1 MKLHL
6 RLLALLAV
14 FALLTTACGDD
25 SDDSSGGGGDAAADS
40 SSDDSSNDDS
50 SSDDSDDA
58 GSDDSGDMAADGDAG
73 CGLGNGQEATGD
85 PIKVGAVVGATGPAD
100 FSSASKATAAYFA
113 CVNANGGINGR
124 PIDYQVED
132 DQWDPAVAATVARGL
147 VEDEGVV
154 AMIGSTSFV
163 ECAANADYYEEQNVL
178 VIAGVGVPR
187 ECFHSRNI
195 SPTNQ
200 GPRLSGIGA
209 AQWAVEQGAESLA
222 CVSNVIPNFG
232 AWVCEGITAYGD
244 SVGVPVS
251 SFNGAPDLSD
261 AETIVLQAMEA
272 DTDAVVVVE
281 PGPGVVGYINIAAAQ
296 GDETPWYGPTS
307 SYDLSVP
314 AAVDQRWIDDNF
326 AMQIELVELDSAG
339 PHNTLWGEVMD
350 KYGNDS
356 DPRDSFSQA
365 GLLAALVFVDALLG
379 LDPAA
384 IDRNSVTDVVRA
396 IEGFETDLMCGDW
409 YFGDGDR
416 HQANHAGRIV
426 QIVPDGIGFET
437 IKDCHEVLDP
447 ELADILAAEG

>member
-6 RLLALLAV
+6 RFLAV
-14 FALLTTACGDD
+14 FAAFALLVTACGDD
-25 SDDSSGGGGDAAADS
+25 DSDTEAADDAVTDSGGDDGSDSSDDAADS
-40 SSDDSSNDDS
+40 
-50 SSDDSDDA
+50 
-58 GSDDSGDMAADGDAG
+58 DSGDDTASAAGDEG
-73 CGLGNGQEATGD
+73 CGLGNGQEATGE

-124 PIDYQVED
+124 PIDYKVED
-132 DQWDPAVAATVARGL
+132 DQWDPEVASTVARGL
-147 VEDEGVV
+147 VEDDGVV

-163 ECAANADYYEEQNVL
+163 ECAANADYYEEQNIL

-195 SPTNQ
+195 APTNQ

-209 AQWAVEQGAESLA
+209 AQHAVEQGATSLA

-232 AWVCEGITAYGD
+232 AWVCEGITAFGE
-244 SVGVPVS
+244 SVGVPVE

-261 AETIVLQAMEA
+261 AETIVIQAMEA

-326 AMQIELVELDSAG
+326 AMQIELVELDSTG

-365 GLLAALVFVDALLG
+365 GFLAALVFVDALLD
-379 LDPAA
+379 LDPDA
-384 IDRNSVTDVVRA
+384 IDRDTVTDALRA
-396 IEGFETDLMCGDW
+396 VESYETDLMCGDW

-426 QIVPDGIGFET
+426 QIVADGIGFET

>member
-1 MKLHL
+1 MKL
-6 RLLALLAV
+6 RLLV
-14 FALLTTACGDD
+14 ALLTALALIAAACGDD
-25 SDDSSGGGGDAAADS
+25 DDAADTDAPAATDGATSSDEPEPSDDGTEG
-40 SSDDSSNDDS
+40 
-50 SSDDSDDA
+50 
-58 GSDDSGDMAADGDAG
+58 SGDDGTAATSTGDDG
-73 CGLGNGQEATGD
+73 CGLGNGEVATGE
-85 PIKVGAVVGATGPAD
+85 PIKVGAVVGETGPAD
-100 FSSASKATAAYFA
+100 FSSAAKASAAFFA

-124 PIDYQVED
+124 PIEYVVED
-132 DQWDPAVAATVARGL
+132 DQWDPAVASTVARGL
-147 VEDEGVV
+147 VEDDEVV
-154 AMIGSTSFV
+154 AMVGSTSFV
-163 ECAANADYYEEQNVL
+163 ECAANAAYYEEQNVL

-187 ECFHSRNI
+187 ECFFSRNI

-209 AQWAVEQGAESLA
+209 AQYAVEQGAESLA

-232 AWVCEGITAYGD
+232 AWVCEGIAAYGE
-244 SVGVPVS
+244 SVGVPVE

-281 PGPGVVGYINIAAAQ
+281 PGPGVVGYLNIAEAQ

-307 SYDLSVP
+307 AYDLSVP
-314 AAVDQRWIDDNF
+314 DALSDRWDN
-326 AMQIELVELDSAG
+326 ALAIQIELVELDSTG

-350 KYGNDS
+350 AYGNDS

-365 GLLAALVFVDALLG
+365 GMLAAMIFVDAVLE
-379 LDPAA
+379 LDPDG
-384 IDRNSVTDVVRA
+384 IDRAAVTDALRGV
-396 IEGFETDLMCGDW
+396 EGYETDLMCGDW

-426 QIVPDGIGFET
+426 QLVPDGIGFET

-447 ELADILAAEG
+447 ELADVLAAEG